1 MQHTLTN
8 SCLPLTT
15 VLNLACHALCHK
27 GKRRHT
33 VYTYTTSKTRG
44 NIYTYTTSKTRA
56 SKTKGNIYTYTT
68 SKTRG
73 NKYTY
78 IYI

>member
-33 VYTYTTSKTRG
+33 VYTYTTSKTR
-44 NIYTYTTSKTRA
+44 A